1 MKNRMT
7 NEEVVRI
14 TSEKLCSNDDW
25 RDAYERYAKAITS
38 KKIQFD
44 EAAKF
49 LKKTFQFYICFF
61 LLKFQSHVFLLEE
74 ELQSFYMYKKL

>member
-49 LKKTFQFYICFF
+49 LKKTFPYRKLG
-61 LLKFQSHVFLLEE
+61 LLRIYFRAKCWYFMCEE
-74 ELQSFYMYKKL
+74 KQTW